1 MFFCVRGKRRPR
13 HRGGLGVRAVC
24 ARIGRRRE
32 RSMHVCNSGG
42 EGQKRGG
49 NAVSSRN
56 SSTLRRSFTLS
67 NTICF
72 IPCRWWPW
80 PVCSHHSRPNI
91 CPSTAKFFS
100 CIGKKGEK
108 PCVNMSSNLI
118 SRTTTAA
125 KSRTEGKCPQG
136 NNSCG
141 ERRGCLRKIAHRYI
155 YPLAVT
161 LPSHN
166 SLIDLA
172 KQSPT
177 VLAACPQQS
186 SSLPKAELSPREKRF
201 LLSTENT
208 LH

>member
-1 MFFCVRGKRRPR
+1 MLHSLSMVAMASLFSPLSAQHLSFYSKVLFLYRKKR
-13 HRGGLGVRAVC
+13 
-24 ARIGRRRE
+24 
-32 RSMHVCNSGG
+32 
-42 EGQKRGG
+42 
-49 NAVSSRN
+49 
-56 SSTLRRSFTLS
+56 
-67 NTICF
+67 
-72 IPCRWWPW
+72 
-80 PVCSHHSRPNI
+80 
-91 CPSTAKFFS
+91 
-100 CIGKKGEK
+100 EK

-118 SRTTTAA
+118 SRTRTAA

-141 ERRGCLRKIAHRYI
+141 EQRGCLRKIAHRYI

-201 LLSTENT
+201 PLSTENT